1 MQTDVKQDVGD
12 ADVDEDLDL
21 LDLALPLLQNLKLL
35 ILGPLLAGVLALGVA
50 FLLPKTYTAKTS
62 FLPPQ
67 QQQSSGGAALAQ
79 LGALAALAGGAGA
92 TKTPADQYVALMQSE
107 TVLDRL
113 IDRFQLMQV
122 YDAEYRFEARKE
134 LSKNVRINVG
144 KKDGLITVEADDEA
158 PARAAELANAHVEEL
173 RRLAANLALTEAQVR
188 RVFFEEQLKQTRD
201 RLTKAQQDLQGS
213 GFNQGALK
221 AEPKAAAEGYARL
234 RAEVTSAEVRLQT
247 LRRNLTDTA
256 PEVQQ
261 QQTMLGA
268 LRGQLAALERSS
280 DLGGSAD
287 YVSKFREFKYQET
300 LFELFSRQY
309 ELARMD
315 ESREGGLIQV
325 VDPATVPEW
334 KSKPKRGLI
343 AVGAA
348 LGALLSLVVFVLVRH
363 SWRQSAERPETA
375 DKVARLRLAWRS
387 K

>member
-1 MQTDVKQDVGD
+1 MQNDLTQS
-12 ADVDEDLDL
+12 AVDDDSEEGLDL
-21 LDLALPLLQNLKLL
+21 LDLALPLVQNLKLL
-35 ILGPLLAGVLALGVA
+35 LLGPLLVGALALGVA

-67 QQQSSGGAALAQ
+67 AQQSSAGAALAQ
-79 LGALAALAGGAGA
+79 LGALAGLAGGAGGP
-92 TKTPADQYVALMQSE
+92 TTPADQYVALMQSE

-113 IDRFQLMQV
+113 IDRFKLMQV
-122 YDAEYRFEARKE
+122 YDTEYRFEARTE
-134 LSKNVRINVG
+134 LGKRVRISVG
-144 KKDGLITVEADDEA
+144 KKDGLITVEADDRD
-158 PARAAELANAHVEEL
+158 PARAADLANAHVEEL

-188 RVFFEEQLKQTRD
+188 RAFFEEQLKQTRD

-325 VDPATVPEW
+325 VDPATVPEH

-343 AVGAA
+343 AAGAT
-348 LGALLSLVVFVLVRH
+348 LGALVALMAFVLMRH
-363 SWRQSAERPETA
+363 SWRASAERPETA
-375 DKVARLRLAWRS
+375 DKVARLRLAWRG